1 MAEKPPVALVVEDD
15 APVRELLAEVLSSEG
30 YSTLEA
36 EDGQQAIELLDE
48 LLLPANVP
56 CVILLDMMLPYVS
69 GLGVL
74 DHLKARGAELPVVA
88 ISASMTQVAAARAA
102 GTRAA
107 LAKPFDLRQLVALV
121 AHSYAAA
128 NN

>member
-1 MAEKPPVALVVEDD
+1 MAEMRPVALVVEDGK
-15 APVRELLAEVLSSEG
+15 PVRELLAEVLSSEG

-36 EDGQQAIELLDE
+36 EDGEQAIELLDE

-69 GLGVL
+69 GLSVL
-74 DHLKARGAELPVVA
+74 DHLKARGVQLPVVA
-88 ISASMTQVAAARAA
+88 MSASMTQVAAARAA
-102 GTRAA
+102 GTPAA
-107 LAKPFDLRQLVALV
+107 LAKPFDLRHLVALV